1 MLPKLQYHVEPE
13 KGWLNDPNGLC
24 YFNGKYHAFFQ
35 HYPNATV
42 WTAPL
47 YWAHDTSDDQIH
59 GEEQPIGLIPDP
71 PYQSTGGCFSGSA
84 FIKDGKAYFFYTAVG
99 DGDVQTQCLATSEDG
114 ITLKKYEGN
123 PIIDERPVDPTG
135 RDFRDPKVFEW
146 TDGTYRMV
154 CGTGHEGYA
163 AVLLYKS
170 SDLYNWEYVGP
181 IFETREMGPVLECPT
196 CIPWRT
202 SGCCAS
208 PVWTSPRP
216 FSMWWAPLTANTSP
230 QRACRSRKSA
240 PTTTLPRALR
250 MRRAGALSWHG

>member
-47 YWAHDTSDDQIH
+47 YWAHVTSDDLIH
-59 GEEQPIGLIPDP
+59 WEEQPMGLTPDQ
-71 PYQSTGGCFSGSA
+71 PYESTGGCFSGSA

-135 RDFRDPKVFEW
+135 RDFRDPKVF
-146 TDGTYRMV
+146 
-154 CGTGHEGYA
+154 
-163 AVLLYKS
+163 
-170 SDLYNWEYVGP
+170 
-181 IFETREMGPVLECPT
+181 
-196 CIPWRT
+196 
-202 SGCCAS
+202 
-208 PVWTSPRP
+208 
-216 FSMWWAPLTANTSP
+216 
-230 QRACRSRKSA
+230 
-240 PTTTLPRALR
+240 
-250 MRRAGALSWHG
+250 

>member
-47 YWAHDTSDDQIH
+47 YWAHVTSDDLIH
-59 GEEQPIGLIPDP
+59 WEEQPMGLTPDQS
-71 PYQSTGGCFSGSA
+71 YESTGGCFSGSA

-135 RDFRDPKVFEW
+135 LSFCTSPA
-146 TDGTYRMV
+146 TCT
-154 CGTGHEGYA
+154 TGSMWAPSLRPGKWA
-163 AVLLYKS
+163 PCWSA
-170 SDLYNWEYVGP
+170 
-181 IFETREMGPVLECPT
+181 PT

-208 PVWTSPRP
+208 PAWTSPRP
-216 FSMWWAPLTANTSP
+216 SSMWWAPLTANTSP

-250 MRRAGALSWHG
+250 MRRAGALSWPG